1 MYCIDDAMNAYLDGY
16 ARKIDAE
23 IVAGMQP
30 AESPV
35 VINPET
41 WVRSLPHYRPGATT
55 QAPRARTEKRPM
67 CESCLFGQH
76 ELCEC
81 ESCPCA
87 GEFRDQPR
95 RGTKSLAQQAMRGE
109 V

>member
-1 MYCIDDAMNAYLDGY
+1 
-16 ARKIDAE
+16 
-23 IVAGMQP
+23 VAAFIFAGRSELMDVI
-30 AESPV
+30 AESLV

-41 WVRSLPHYRPGATT
+41 WVRSLPDYLGAIAPGR
-55 QAPRARTEKRPM
+55 RARTEKRPPM

-76 ELCEC
+76 GFCEC
-81 ESCPCA
+81 GTCPCG